1 MKRMDRTGQDRPIK
15 VVTSDSQCTLFD
27 ARTRCKELLIKSLL

>member
-1 MKRMDRTGQDRPIK
+1 MDRAGLTK